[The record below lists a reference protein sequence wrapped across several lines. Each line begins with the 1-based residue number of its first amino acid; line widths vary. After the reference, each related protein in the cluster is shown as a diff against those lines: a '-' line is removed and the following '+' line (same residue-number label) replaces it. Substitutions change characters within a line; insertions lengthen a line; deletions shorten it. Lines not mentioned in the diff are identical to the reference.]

1 MYETTGFIGKTLQG
15 GLTTLGRAGSDLSAT
30 VIGAALRSKAIVI
43 YKDVDG
49 VLTADP
55 RIVKTAIPVE
65 AITYRE
71 AKELA
76 YFGAKVVH
84 PRCIHPVSE
93 LGIPIHVRNTL
104 CPSAPGTIIV
114 KDLEDTAALSP
125 GGSDTGAANLVRA
138 ISCKRRITLV
148 DIESTKM
155 SGESGFLE
163 KVFNYFERYE
173 ISVDVIATSDISISV
188 TLDNGY
194 EEENLAALKK
204 CLESEMNLA
213 VDCVVDNALIT
224 LIVPDHQHATKIL
237 VKCFAKFEEL
247 GINIVMMSHGATKC
261 CMSFVVKDAE
271 LETAVIA
278 LHMLFYD
285 R

>member
-1 MYETTGFIGKTLQG
+1 MAYTPGFVGKTKQG
-15 GLTTLGRAGSDLSAT
+15 GITTLGRDGSDLSAT
-30 VIGAALRSKAIVI
+30 VIGAALKAKAIVI

-93 LGIPIHVRNTL
+93 LGIPIHVKNTL
-104 CPSAPGTIIV
+104 CPSSPGTIIV

-125 GGSDTGAANLVRA
+125 GGSDSGTDLVRA

-163 KVFNYFERYE
+163 KVFNYFEKYE
-173 ISVDVIATSDISISV
+173 ISVDVIATSDISISL

-194 EEENLAALKK
+194 KEENLDALKK
-204 CLESEMNLA
+204 CLESEMNLT
-213 VDCVVDNALIT
+213 VDCVTDNALIT
-224 LIVPDHQHATKIL
+224 LIVPDHKHATKIL
-237 VKCFAKFEEL
+237 MKCFTLFAEL

-271 LETAVIA
+271 LEMAVIS
-278 LHMLFYD
+278 LHKLFYD